1 MIGSYAEK
9 SLKDFPDKHLTGF
22 QNLVGCRTLWK
33 IVNENFDQYNLIMEC
48 YNVKMIGCLYRERS
62 KDFQDKHQT
71 GIQNLSGVK
80 EKRVKY
86 ASLNILFIFL
96 ESKL

>member
-33 IVNENFDQYNLIMEC
+33 LVNENFDQYNLIILC
-48 YNVKMIGCLYRERS
+48 FKN
-62 KDFQDKHQT
+62 
-71 GIQNLSGVK
+71 
-80 EKRVKY
+80 
-86 ASLNILFIFL
+86 SLTAF
-96 ESKL
+96 K